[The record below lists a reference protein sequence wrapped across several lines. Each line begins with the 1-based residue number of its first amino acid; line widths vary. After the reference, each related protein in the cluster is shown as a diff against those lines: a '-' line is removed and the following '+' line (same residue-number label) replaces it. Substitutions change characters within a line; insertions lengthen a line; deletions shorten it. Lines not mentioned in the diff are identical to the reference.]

1 MFSRVSENKVSHPAR
16 FALLVTLALAQAC
29 TSPVVRPLDVS
40 PTPTLPPPVSPVAVA
55 KPEPPVACDP
65 VSETARG
72 ARRAQFKLVTGPER
86 ETDIEIGRDLARFVA
101 PCAGI
106 RIEVLS
112 SKGSTENMHRLHA
125 DPNVK
130 LAIVNSDVYQ
140 SFVGMAAAGNN
151 KAARIVRA
159 TRPLMP
165 LYSEEIYFV
174 ARSDSALQAIHDI
187 ADIRIN
193 LGPIGSGSVLSVSA
207 LYRRMFSNP
216 IPVANA
222 SFLGDEEALIAL
234 TFTRT
239 IDVMVVIA
247 GQPAKLFADMKP
259 EARDLIKLLRYEP
272 HASATRALPQPY
284 APAVIRSTS
293 YPTWLS
299 KDVPTLSVMS
309 MLVASKNK
317 DRKSVDRLNAFT
329 RSLCQ
334 NIDIL
339 RAHGHSKW
347 REVELDDKVKVA
359 SYRTPGGKI
368 ESNRCASRPVLA
380 RR

>member
-1 MFSRVSENKVSHPAR
+1 MFSRVFENKVSHPAR
-16 FALLVTLALAQAC
+16 FTLFVTLALVQAC

-40 PTPTLPPPVSPVAVA
+40 PTPTVAPHVSPVVVA
-55 KPEPPVACDP
+55 KPDPTAACDP
-65 VSETARG
+65 VPETVRG
-72 ARRAQFKLVTGPER
+72 ARRPQFKLVTGPER

-106 RIEVLS
+106 RIDVLS

-140 SFVGMAAAGNN
+140 SFVGMAASGDK
-151 KAARIVRA
+151 KAIRIFRA
-159 TRPLMP
+159 TLALMP

-174 ARSDSALQAIHDI
+174 ARSDSPLQVIHDI
-187 ADIRIN
+187 REININ

-207 LYRRMFSNP
+207 LYRRMFNTP

-222 SFLGDEEALIAL
+222 SFLGDEDALIAL

-272 HASATRALPQPY
+272 DASAMRALPKAY
-284 APAVIRSTS
+284 APAVIRATS
-293 YPTWLS
+293 YPSWLS
-299 KDVPTLSVMS
+299 EDVPTLSVMS

-347 REVELDDKVKVA
+347 REVELDEKVKVA
-359 SYRTPGGKI
+359 SYRTSVSKI
-368 ESNRCASRPVLA
+368 DSNRCASRPVLA